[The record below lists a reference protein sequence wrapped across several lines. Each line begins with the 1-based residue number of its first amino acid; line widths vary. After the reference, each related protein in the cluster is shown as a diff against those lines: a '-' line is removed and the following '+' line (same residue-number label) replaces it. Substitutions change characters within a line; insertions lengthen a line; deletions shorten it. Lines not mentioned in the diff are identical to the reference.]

1 MQLIAPFIHAHAF
14 GLENAQAHAK
24 HAHAIKDVFH
34 NHASSSNFN
43 FHIADVNQQDSIET
57 PQVIGFIFKVDSGV
71 KRNLLIDLDI
81 LLLACV
87 LVFGLFVRISQ
98 SRAYT
103 FDFLFRQQ
111 LFYTHHSPRAP
122 PR

>member
-1 MQLIAPFIHAHAF
+1 LQLIAPFIHAHAF
-14 GLENAQAHAK
+14 GIENAHVHAN
-24 HAHAIKDVFH
+24 HTHAIEDVFY
-34 NHASSSNFN
+34 NHAPSGELNLHNAEFN
-43 FHIADVNQQDSIET
+43 SEESIEM

-81 LLLACV
+81 LLLAYV
-87 LVFGLFVRISQ
+87 LVFGLFVRVSQ
-98 SRAYT
+98 SRAHT